1 MQRFDVISIIIEFFL
16 LPYRNDFELKK
27 RLKKCFLRNWT
38 LVLAWR
44 TAEHQPTNQSTN
56 RRIVFSFV
64 VAKKMMIFFCRN
76 TKVTPFFIRL
86 CTNYFVDIETSLS
99 LSKLLSL
106 YLCRWCFKTFF
117 RGNLDF
123 PKIKKLETVCSDA
136 WTCTKCKNNAAIFKQ
151 KYTHKLLKAFKWS
164 FLLLQHWGKSR
175 FSRIPPKFFYNI
187 NYKSCVFF

>member
-1 MQRFDVISIIIEFFL
+1 MLFTKLNIGACLEDG
-16 LPYRNDFELKK
+16 
-27 RLKKCFLRNWT
+27 
-38 LVLAWR
+38 R
-44 TAEHQPTNQSTN
+44 TPTNQPINQPIVESFFLSSLQ
-56 RRIVFSFV
+56 RRWWYFFAETQRSHHFLSVF
-64 VAKKMMIFFCRN
+64 APTILLTLK
-76 TKVTPFFIRL
+76 P
-86 CTNYFVDIETSLS
+86 LS

-151 KYTHKLLKAFKWS
+151 KYTQKLLKAFKWS

-175 FSRIPPKFFYNI
+175 FSRIPPKNFYNI